1 MEEIFTPNKFVGAVL
16 MDLSKAFDCIFH
28 DLLIAK
34 MHAYRFSLESLTF
47 CYSYIKDVTNT
58 LKLMIY
64 IVFLRYYYQ
73 DTTMTLHKDQYLLR
87 FSLIFSLT
95 IYFTGSKIRNY
106 TILLMITLSQ
116 LQKSLLKTLYW
127 ESRKRKL
134 NRYRLV

>member
-58 LKLMIY
+58 LKLIIY
-64 IVFLRYYYQ
+64 IVFFKVLLSGYYYETSQ
-73 DTTMTLHKDQYLLR
+73 GSILAPIFFNIFISDLFCWVKNSELHNFADDNSVSAAEVSIENLLENLER
-87 FSLIFSLT
+87 
-95 IYFTGSKIRNY
+95 
-106 TILLMITLSQ
+106 
-116 LQKSLLKTLYW
+116 
-127 ESRKRKL
+127 ES
-134 NRYRLV
+134 